1 MALKRPIYKGFRTC
15 GWRIEI
21 FLYGKEYGKSSQTEN
36 VHQTYFFLSTDG
48 GAALLAASSFVIIRL
63 MITKRHFFAPICMQA
78 CVQKMTRK
86 PLMR

>member
-21 FLYGKEYGKSSQTEN
+21 FLYGKEYGNSAQTEN

-48 GAALLAASSFVIIRL
+48 GAALLAASPSIPLRL
-63 MITKRHFFAPICMQA
+63 IEGSKFKQYHPRYSGHDGCDKRKHE
-78 CVQKMTRK
+78 
-86 PLMR
+86 